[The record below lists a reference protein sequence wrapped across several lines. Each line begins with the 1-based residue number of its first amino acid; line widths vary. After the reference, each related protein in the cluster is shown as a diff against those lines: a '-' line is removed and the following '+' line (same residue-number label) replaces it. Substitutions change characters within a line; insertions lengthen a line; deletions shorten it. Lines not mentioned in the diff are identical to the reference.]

1 MNPTVVAIIEDNADL
16 LDDLVLNLSRRGMEP
31 SAYVSGAEF
40 DAAMEQGCPWRVL
53 VLDLGLPGEDG
64 LSIARRLR
72 LSNPLMGIIMLT
84 ARGAVMDRIQGME
97 DGADLYLVKPVDMD
111 ELAAAIKTV
120 ARRIETLE
128 DLTQAWRLDA
138 VAMRLTSP
146 NGDGIDLTLPET
158 ALLRSLAQN
167 PHHFGERDALVTAMG
182 KNPDAYDPR
191 ALEVT
196 ISRLRH
202 KLGDDPPL
210 KSVRA
215 RGYVFAASL
224 ILIANG

>member
-97 DGADLYLVKPVDMD
+97 DGADQYLVKPVDMD

-158 ALLRSLAQN
+158 ALLRSLAQS

>member
-53 VLDLGLPGEDG
+53 VLDLGSPGEDG

-97 DGADLYLVKPVDMD
+97 DGADQYLVKPVDMD

-215 RGYVFAASL
+215 RGYVFAKRRSYS
-224 ILIANG
+224 

>member
-1 MNPTVVAIIEDNADL
+1 
-16 LDDLVLNLSRRGMEP
+16 
-31 SAYVSGAEF
+31 
-40 DAAMEQGCPWRVL
+40 
-53 VLDLGLPGEDG
+53 
-64 LSIARRLR
+64 
-72 LSNPLMGIIMLT
+72 
-84 ARGAVMDRIQGME
+84 MDRIQGME
-97 DGADLYLVKPVDMD
+97 DGADQYLVKPVDMD